1 MDENTL
7 SMAEKMNQLYQEREE
22 QYKKRE
28 KLFDDRSKQLQSLAN
43 ALEKQKNSQEQ
54 KATDLDNREK
64 ELDQIQD
71 ALAAKVED
79 MEKQETALKNW
90 EQETKESLAK
100 AKQEQENELIKKR
113 QELQMEKLQAQNLS
127 IELQAERD
135 NLKMMQENL
144 KLYPDM
150 SLPTDKETELQA
162 KIETL
167 QSRLSMAEKERD
179 SKTEQMEKL
188 QKDFDAKEAELAN
201 LQLKAEDSSTDPEV
215 EEKLRKRNGELQGK
229 VIELN
234 KQVKSLQRDLD
245 DQAKDKEELQRQ
257 LEENSNQPES
267 HDLSAEELQ
276 NYLLTLPEFE
286 NVTTRHNT
294 DGIIVDAVCGEKNY
308 QKLSVGDKIPLSD
321 ADSFLIHQE
330 SGVLNYELHYL
341 MNGTPQ
347 EYNAFLDLSKVKVA
361 DTLMDGVTHSVPPA
375 LSDYLERHQ
384 QLNDTELG
392 AKRLQKLNCDSK
404 NVSYANALLSYVRE
418 ARECLNSGKQ
428 LPQRPTRSSIT
439 LEKPNEEVA
448 VPLSEQTPE
457 ETAVPDL
464 NSAPEISIP
473 SSNNEEVMQH
483 QNTTPESPEAEHQQ
497 AKMENLM
504 DISLPLV
511 DQEPF
516 QEILQALLKNDMSQ
530 AANLLQY
537 LGSHLDKLQEE
548 HQKMQVEF
556 RELKEQVNS
565 IDERFFNDSDS
576 VDTVQ
581 NNLDQSEK
589 LITLNKSR
597 LANVVLQ
604 TKSKLKTAG
613 KNALLSFAEKI
624 HVPKALASLQKGMQH
639 TQDSLDVLFQR
650 LNDAKQAVQDVSNSV
665 KNVGRALTGKE
676 LLEYVPWDPEKGKI
690 ASVQRKIYAM
700 ERTLGNLQERT
711 NTLLSKMQRPEQK
724 PEKQVKKT
732 TKKVI

>member
-1 MDENTL
+1 MPQEIENNFEERKKDWNLTGLLDDVIRRYIHQLTNDELN
-7 SMAEKMNQLYQEREE
+7 EIN
-22 QYKKRE
+22 
-28 KLFDDRSKQLQSLAN
+28 
-43 ALEKQKNSQEQ
+43 LEKSSGMPDEEIKNGIKLPLAVMQQ
-54 KATDLDNREK
+54 RRE
-64 ELDQIQD
+64 
-71 ALAAKVED
+71 
-79 MEKQETALKNW
+79 TW
-90 EQETKESLAK
+90 
-100 AKQEQENELIKKR
+100 
-113 QELQMEKLQAQNLS
+113 
-127 IELQAERD
+127 
-135 NLKMMQENL
+135 
-144 KLYPDM
+144 
-150 SLPTDKETELQA
+150 
-162 KIETL
+162 
-167 QSRLSMAEKERD
+167 
-179 SKTEQMEKL
+179 
-188 QKDFDAKEAELAN
+188 
-201 LQLKAEDSSTDPEV
+201 
-215 EEKLRKRNGELQGK
+215 G
-229 VIELN
+229 
-234 KQVKSLQRDLD
+234 
-245 DQAKDKEELQRQ
+245 
-257 LEENSNQPES
+257 
-267 HDLSAEELQ
+267 
-276 NYLLTLPEFE
+276 
-286 NVTTRHNT
+286 
-294 DGIIVDAVCGEKNY
+294 
-308 QKLSVGDKIPLSD
+308 SV
-321 ADSFLIHQE
+321 
-330 SGVLNYELHYL
+330 N
-341 MNGTPQ
+341 
-347 EYNAFLDLSKVKVA
+347 
-361 DTLMDGVTHSVPPA
+361 
-375 LSDYLERHQ
+375 
-384 QLNDTELG
+384 
-392 AKRLQKLNCDSK
+392 
-404 NVSYANALLSYVRE
+404 
-418 ARECLNSGKQ
+418 
-428 LPQRPTRSSIT
+428 
-439 LEKPNEEVA
+439 LEKPNEEKVTQQSI
-448 VPLSEQTPE
+448 SEKAQNAEIMPEISIPISEHKSE

-497 AKMENLM
+497 AKMEDLM
-504 DISLPLV
+504 DISLPFV

-604 TKSKLKTAG
+604 TKSKLKTAE

>member
-1 MDENTL
+1 MPQEIENNFEERKKDWNLTGLLDDVIRRYIHQLTNDELN
-7 SMAEKMNQLYQEREE
+7 EIN
-22 QYKKRE
+22 
-28 KLFDDRSKQLQSLAN
+28 
-43 ALEKQKNSQEQ
+43 LEKSSGMPDEEIKNGIKLPLAVMQQ
-54 KATDLDNREK
+54 RRE
-64 ELDQIQD
+64 
-71 ALAAKVED
+71 
-79 MEKQETALKNW
+79 TW
-90 EQETKESLAK
+90 
-100 AKQEQENELIKKR
+100 
-113 QELQMEKLQAQNLS
+113 
-127 IELQAERD
+127 
-135 NLKMMQENL
+135 
-144 KLYPDM
+144 
-150 SLPTDKETELQA
+150 
-162 KIETL
+162 
-167 QSRLSMAEKERD
+167 
-179 SKTEQMEKL
+179 
-188 QKDFDAKEAELAN
+188 
-201 LQLKAEDSSTDPEV
+201 
-215 EEKLRKRNGELQGK
+215 G
-229 VIELN
+229 
-234 KQVKSLQRDLD
+234 
-245 DQAKDKEELQRQ
+245 
-257 LEENSNQPES
+257 
-267 HDLSAEELQ
+267 
-276 NYLLTLPEFE
+276 
-286 NVTTRHNT
+286 
-294 DGIIVDAVCGEKNY
+294 
-308 QKLSVGDKIPLSD
+308 SV
-321 ADSFLIHQE
+321 
-330 SGVLNYELHYL
+330 N
-341 MNGTPQ
+341 
-347 EYNAFLDLSKVKVA
+347 
-361 DTLMDGVTHSVPPA
+361 
-375 LSDYLERHQ
+375 
-384 QLNDTELG
+384 
-392 AKRLQKLNCDSK
+392 
-404 NVSYANALLSYVRE
+404 
-418 ARECLNSGKQ
+418 
-428 LPQRPTRSSIT
+428 
-439 LEKPNEEVA
+439 LEKPNEEKVTQQSI
-448 VPLSEQTPE
+448 SEKAQNAEIMPEISIPISEHKSE

-497 AKMENLM
+497 AKIEDLM
-504 DISLPLV
+504 DISLPFV

-537 LGSHLDKLQEE
+537 LGSHLDKLQEK

-556 RELKEQVNS
+556 RELKEQINS

>member
-1 MDENTL
+1 MSQEIENNFEERKKDWDLTGLLDDVIRRYIYQLTNDELNEINL
-7 SMAEKMNQLYQEREE
+7 EKASGMPDEEIKNGIKLPLATMQQRRETWGSQSKLDVQEPMI
-22 QYKKRE
+22 
-28 KLFDDRSKQLQSLAN
+28 FILQS
-43 ALEKQKNSQEQ
+43 
-54 KATDLDNREK
+54 T
-64 ELDQIQD
+64 
-71 ALAAKVED
+71 VE
-79 MEKQETALKNW
+79 
-90 EQETKESLAK
+90 
-100 AKQEQENELIKKR
+100 
-113 QELQMEKLQAQNLS
+113 
-127 IELQAERD
+127 
-135 NLKMMQENL
+135 
-144 KLYPDM
+144 
-150 SLPTDKETELQA
+150 
-162 KIETL
+162 
-167 QSRLSMAEKERD
+167 
-179 SKTEQMEKL
+179 
-188 QKDFDAKEAELAN
+188 
-201 LQLKAEDSSTDPEV
+201 
-215 EEKLRKRNGELQGK
+215 
-229 VIELN
+229 
-234 KQVKSLQRDLD
+234 
-245 DQAKDKEELQRQ
+245 
-257 LEENSNQPES
+257 
-267 HDLSAEELQ
+267 
-276 NYLLTLPEFE
+276 
-286 NVTTRHNT
+286 
-294 DGIIVDAVCGEKNY
+294 
-308 QKLSVGDKIPLSD
+308 KLSVGDKIPLSD

-361 DTLMDGVTHSVPPA
+361 DTLMDGVTHSTPPA

-624 HVPKALASLQKGMQH
+624 HVPKALASLYGYH
-639 TQDSLDVLFQR
+639 SP
-650 LNDAKQAVQDVSNSV
+650 S
-665 KNVGRALTGKE
+665 E
-676 LLEYVPWDPEKGKI
+676 HEIHI
-690 ASVQRKIYAM
+690 ASTLQDTAAFSTLTHEFGHALAHGSVEESLNTNLHQKEFEADVMSIMFCQHYGLEITDERKSHLSGHYKDWKKSDPNNFHPDKSMRKMFDLFREHSTVLDQKIVKAFP
-700 ERTLGNLQERT
+700 ELATKLLPQELEVNSEKKKVVNKTAKR
-711 NTLLSKMQRPEQK
+711 K
-724 PEKQVKKT
+724 PKKKKT
-732 TKKVI
+732 PRL

>member
-1 MDENTL
+1 MPQEIENNFEERKKDWNLTGLLDDVIRRYIHQLTNDELN
-7 SMAEKMNQLYQEREE
+7 EIN
-22 QYKKRE
+22 
-28 KLFDDRSKQLQSLAN
+28 
-43 ALEKQKNSQEQ
+43 LEKSSGMPDEEIKNGIKLPLAVMQQ
-54 KATDLDNREK
+54 RRE
-64 ELDQIQD
+64 
-71 ALAAKVED
+71 
-79 MEKQETALKNW
+79 TW
-90 EQETKESLAK
+90 
-100 AKQEQENELIKKR
+100 
-113 QELQMEKLQAQNLS
+113 
-127 IELQAERD
+127 
-135 NLKMMQENL
+135 
-144 KLYPDM
+144 
-150 SLPTDKETELQA
+150 
-162 KIETL
+162 
-167 QSRLSMAEKERD
+167 
-179 SKTEQMEKL
+179 
-188 QKDFDAKEAELAN
+188 
-201 LQLKAEDSSTDPEV
+201 
-215 EEKLRKRNGELQGK
+215 G
-229 VIELN
+229 
-234 KQVKSLQRDLD
+234 
-245 DQAKDKEELQRQ
+245 
-257 LEENSNQPES
+257 
-267 HDLSAEELQ
+267 
-276 NYLLTLPEFE
+276 
-286 NVTTRHNT
+286 
-294 DGIIVDAVCGEKNY
+294 
-308 QKLSVGDKIPLSD
+308 SV
-321 ADSFLIHQE
+321 
-330 SGVLNYELHYL
+330 N
-341 MNGTPQ
+341 
-347 EYNAFLDLSKVKVA
+347 
-361 DTLMDGVTHSVPPA
+361 
-375 LSDYLERHQ
+375 
-384 QLNDTELG
+384 
-392 AKRLQKLNCDSK
+392 
-404 NVSYANALLSYVRE
+404 
-418 ARECLNSGKQ
+418 
-428 LPQRPTRSSIT
+428 
-439 LEKPNEEVA
+439 LEKPNEEKVTQQSI
-448 VPLSEQTPE
+448 SEKAQNAEIMPEISIPISAHKSE

-497 AKMENLM
+497 AKIEDLM
-504 DISLPLV
+504 DISLPFV

-537 LGSHLDKLQEE
+537 LGSHLDKLQEK

-556 RELKEQVNS
+556 RELKEQINS

>member
-1 MDENTL
+1 MPQEIENNFEERKKDWNLTGLLDDVIRRYIHQLTNDELN
-7 SMAEKMNQLYQEREE
+7 EIN
-22 QYKKRE
+22 
-28 KLFDDRSKQLQSLAN
+28 
-43 ALEKQKNSQEQ
+43 LEKSSGMPDEEIKNGIKLPLAVMQQ
-54 KATDLDNREK
+54 RRE
-64 ELDQIQD
+64 
-71 ALAAKVED
+71 
-79 MEKQETALKNW
+79 TW
-90 EQETKESLAK
+90 
-100 AKQEQENELIKKR
+100 
-113 QELQMEKLQAQNLS
+113 
-127 IELQAERD
+127 
-135 NLKMMQENL
+135 
-144 KLYPDM
+144 
-150 SLPTDKETELQA
+150 
-162 KIETL
+162 
-167 QSRLSMAEKERD
+167 
-179 SKTEQMEKL
+179 
-188 QKDFDAKEAELAN
+188 
-201 LQLKAEDSSTDPEV
+201 
-215 EEKLRKRNGELQGK
+215 G
-229 VIELN
+229 
-234 KQVKSLQRDLD
+234 
-245 DQAKDKEELQRQ
+245 
-257 LEENSNQPES
+257 
-267 HDLSAEELQ
+267 
-276 NYLLTLPEFE
+276 
-286 NVTTRHNT
+286 
-294 DGIIVDAVCGEKNY
+294 
-308 QKLSVGDKIPLSD
+308 SV
-321 ADSFLIHQE
+321 
-330 SGVLNYELHYL
+330 N
-341 MNGTPQ
+341 
-347 EYNAFLDLSKVKVA
+347 
-361 DTLMDGVTHSVPPA
+361 
-375 LSDYLERHQ
+375 
-384 QLNDTELG
+384 
-392 AKRLQKLNCDSK
+392 
-404 NVSYANALLSYVRE
+404 
-418 ARECLNSGKQ
+418 
-428 LPQRPTRSSIT
+428 
-439 LEKPNEEVA
+439 LEKPNEEKVTQQSI
-448 VPLSEQTPE
+448 SEKAQNAEIMPEISIPISEHKSE

-497 AKMENLM
+497 AKMEDLM

>member
-1 MDENTL
+1 MPQEIENNFEERKKDWNLTGLLDDVIRRYIHQLTNDELN
-7 SMAEKMNQLYQEREE
+7 EIN
-22 QYKKRE
+22 
-28 KLFDDRSKQLQSLAN
+28 
-43 ALEKQKNSQEQ
+43 LEKSSGMPDEEIKNGIKLPLAVMQQ
-54 KATDLDNREK
+54 RRE
-64 ELDQIQD
+64 
-71 ALAAKVED
+71 
-79 MEKQETALKNW
+79 TW
-90 EQETKESLAK
+90 
-100 AKQEQENELIKKR
+100 
-113 QELQMEKLQAQNLS
+113 
-127 IELQAERD
+127 
-135 NLKMMQENL
+135 
-144 KLYPDM
+144 
-150 SLPTDKETELQA
+150 
-162 KIETL
+162 
-167 QSRLSMAEKERD
+167 
-179 SKTEQMEKL
+179 
-188 QKDFDAKEAELAN
+188 
-201 LQLKAEDSSTDPEV
+201 
-215 EEKLRKRNGELQGK
+215 G
-229 VIELN
+229 
-234 KQVKSLQRDLD
+234 
-245 DQAKDKEELQRQ
+245 
-257 LEENSNQPES
+257 
-267 HDLSAEELQ
+267 
-276 NYLLTLPEFE
+276 
-286 NVTTRHNT
+286 
-294 DGIIVDAVCGEKNY
+294 
-308 QKLSVGDKIPLSD
+308 SV
-321 ADSFLIHQE
+321 
-330 SGVLNYELHYL
+330 N
-341 MNGTPQ
+341 
-347 EYNAFLDLSKVKVA
+347 
-361 DTLMDGVTHSVPPA
+361 
-375 LSDYLERHQ
+375 
-384 QLNDTELG
+384 
-392 AKRLQKLNCDSK
+392 
-404 NVSYANALLSYVRE
+404 
-418 ARECLNSGKQ
+418 
-428 LPQRPTRSSIT
+428 
-439 LEKPNEEVA
+439 LEKPNEEKVTQQSI
-448 VPLSEQTPE
+448 SEKAQNAEIMPEISIPISEHKSE

-497 AKMENLM
+497 AKIEDLM
-504 DISLPLV
+504 DISLPFV

-537 LGSHLDKLQEE
+537 LGSHLDKLQEK

-556 RELKEQVNS
+556 RELKEQINS

-665 KNVGRALTGKE
+665 KNVGRALTGKK

>member
-1 MDENTL
+1 MPQQIENNFEERKKDWNLTGLLDDVIRRYIHQLTNDELN
-7 SMAEKMNQLYQEREE
+7 EIN
-22 QYKKRE
+22 
-28 KLFDDRSKQLQSLAN
+28 
-43 ALEKQKNSQEQ
+43 LEKSSGMPDEEIKNGIKLPLAVMQQ
-54 KATDLDNREK
+54 RRE
-64 ELDQIQD
+64 
-71 ALAAKVED
+71 
-79 MEKQETALKNW
+79 TW
-90 EQETKESLAK
+90 
-100 AKQEQENELIKKR
+100 
-113 QELQMEKLQAQNLS
+113 
-127 IELQAERD
+127 
-135 NLKMMQENL
+135 
-144 KLYPDM
+144 
-150 SLPTDKETELQA
+150 
-162 KIETL
+162 
-167 QSRLSMAEKERD
+167 
-179 SKTEQMEKL
+179 
-188 QKDFDAKEAELAN
+188 
-201 LQLKAEDSSTDPEV
+201 
-215 EEKLRKRNGELQGK
+215 G
-229 VIELN
+229 
-234 KQVKSLQRDLD
+234 
-245 DQAKDKEELQRQ
+245 
-257 LEENSNQPES
+257 
-267 HDLSAEELQ
+267 
-276 NYLLTLPEFE
+276 
-286 NVTTRHNT
+286 
-294 DGIIVDAVCGEKNY
+294 
-308 QKLSVGDKIPLSD
+308 SV
-321 ADSFLIHQE
+321 
-330 SGVLNYELHYL
+330 N
-341 MNGTPQ
+341 
-347 EYNAFLDLSKVKVA
+347 
-361 DTLMDGVTHSVPPA
+361 
-375 LSDYLERHQ
+375 
-384 QLNDTELG
+384 
-392 AKRLQKLNCDSK
+392 
-404 NVSYANALLSYVRE
+404 
-418 ARECLNSGKQ
+418 
-428 LPQRPTRSSIT
+428 
-439 LEKPNEEVA
+439 LEKPNEEKVTQQSI
-448 VPLSEQTPE
+448 SEKAQNAEIMPEISIPISEHKSE

-497 AKMENLM
+497 AKIEDLM
-504 DISLPLV
+504 DISLPFV

-537 LGSHLDKLQEE
+537 LGSHLDKLQEK

-556 RELKEQVNS
+556 RELKEQINS

>member
-1 MDENTL
+1 MPQKIENNFEERKKDWNLTGLLDDVIRRYIHQLTNDELN
-7 SMAEKMNQLYQEREE
+7 EIN
-22 QYKKRE
+22 
-28 KLFDDRSKQLQSLAN
+28 
-43 ALEKQKNSQEQ
+43 LEKSSGMPDEEIKNGIKLPLAVMQQ
-54 KATDLDNREK
+54 RRE
-64 ELDQIQD
+64 
-71 ALAAKVED
+71 
-79 MEKQETALKNW
+79 TW
-90 EQETKESLAK
+90 
-100 AKQEQENELIKKR
+100 
-113 QELQMEKLQAQNLS
+113 
-127 IELQAERD
+127 
-135 NLKMMQENL
+135 
-144 KLYPDM
+144 
-150 SLPTDKETELQA
+150 
-162 KIETL
+162 
-167 QSRLSMAEKERD
+167 
-179 SKTEQMEKL
+179 
-188 QKDFDAKEAELAN
+188 
-201 LQLKAEDSSTDPEV
+201 
-215 EEKLRKRNGELQGK
+215 G
-229 VIELN
+229 
-234 KQVKSLQRDLD
+234 
-245 DQAKDKEELQRQ
+245 
-257 LEENSNQPES
+257 
-267 HDLSAEELQ
+267 
-276 NYLLTLPEFE
+276 
-286 NVTTRHNT
+286 
-294 DGIIVDAVCGEKNY
+294 
-308 QKLSVGDKIPLSD
+308 SV
-321 ADSFLIHQE
+321 
-330 SGVLNYELHYL
+330 N
-341 MNGTPQ
+341 
-347 EYNAFLDLSKVKVA
+347 
-361 DTLMDGVTHSVPPA
+361 
-375 LSDYLERHQ
+375 
-384 QLNDTELG
+384 
-392 AKRLQKLNCDSK
+392 
-404 NVSYANALLSYVRE
+404 
-418 ARECLNSGKQ
+418 
-428 LPQRPTRSSIT
+428 
-439 LEKPNEEVA
+439 LEKPNEEKVTQQSI
-448 VPLSEQTPE
+448 SEKAQNAEIMPEISIPISEHKSE

>member
-1 MDENTL
+1 MPQEIENNFEERKKDWNLTGLLDDVIRRYIHQLTNDELN
-7 SMAEKMNQLYQEREE
+7 EIN
-22 QYKKRE
+22 
-28 KLFDDRSKQLQSLAN
+28 
-43 ALEKQKNSQEQ
+43 LEKSSGMPDEEIKNGIKLPLAVMQQ
-54 KATDLDNREK
+54 RRE
-64 ELDQIQD
+64 
-71 ALAAKVED
+71 
-79 MEKQETALKNW
+79 TW
-90 EQETKESLAK
+90 
-100 AKQEQENELIKKR
+100 
-113 QELQMEKLQAQNLS
+113 
-127 IELQAERD
+127 
-135 NLKMMQENL
+135 
-144 KLYPDM
+144 
-150 SLPTDKETELQA
+150 
-162 KIETL
+162 
-167 QSRLSMAEKERD
+167 
-179 SKTEQMEKL
+179 
-188 QKDFDAKEAELAN
+188 
-201 LQLKAEDSSTDPEV
+201 
-215 EEKLRKRNGELQGK
+215 G
-229 VIELN
+229 
-234 KQVKSLQRDLD
+234 
-245 DQAKDKEELQRQ
+245 
-257 LEENSNQPES
+257 
-267 HDLSAEELQ
+267 
-276 NYLLTLPEFE
+276 
-286 NVTTRHNT
+286 
-294 DGIIVDAVCGEKNY
+294 
-308 QKLSVGDKIPLSD
+308 SV
-321 ADSFLIHQE
+321 
-330 SGVLNYELHYL
+330 N
-341 MNGTPQ
+341 
-347 EYNAFLDLSKVKVA
+347 
-361 DTLMDGVTHSVPPA
+361 
-375 LSDYLERHQ
+375 
-384 QLNDTELG
+384 
-392 AKRLQKLNCDSK
+392 
-404 NVSYANALLSYVRE
+404 
-418 ARECLNSGKQ
+418 
-428 LPQRPTRSSIT
+428 
-439 LEKPNEEVA
+439 LEKPNEEKVTQQSI
-448 VPLSEQTPE
+448 SEKAQNAEIMPEISIPISEHKSE

-497 AKMENLM
+497 AKIEDLM
-504 DISLPLV
+504 DISLPFV

-537 LGSHLDKLQEE
+537 LGSHLDKLQEK

-556 RELKEQVNS
+556 RELKEQINS

-724 PEKQVKKT
+724 PEKQLKKT

>member
-1 MDENTL
+1 M
-7 SMAEKMNQLYQEREE
+7 K
-22 QYKKRE
+22 
-28 KLFDDRSKQLQSLAN
+28 FDIN
-43 ALEKQKNSQEQ
+43 ALIQKQK
-54 KATDLDNREK
+54 RP
-64 ELDQIQD
+64 I
-71 ALAAKVED
+71 
-79 MEKQETALKNW
+79 
-90 EQETKESLAK
+90 
-100 AKQEQENELIKKR
+100 
-113 QELQMEKLQAQNLS
+113 
-127 IELQAERD
+127 
-135 NLKMMQENL
+135 
-144 KLYPDM
+144 
-150 SLPTDKETELQA
+150 
-162 KIETL
+162 
-167 QSRLSMAEKERD
+167 
-179 SKTEQMEKL
+179 
-188 QKDFDAKEAELAN
+188 
-201 LQLKAEDSSTDPEV
+201 
-215 EEKLRKRNGELQGK
+215 
-229 VIELN
+229 
-234 KQVKSLQRDLD
+234 
-245 DQAKDKEELQRQ
+245 KDKKQ
-257 LEENSNQPES
+257 
-267 HDLSAEELQ
+267 LSAELKKTIEQEEDPRIQKHKINALKKGYTPEEAEKIASICRSYYKSIDKMQAELSEKSMKIHEIFNEQ
-276 NYLLTLPEFE
+276 SVKKGSWQQKYLTDFDKYVSKCRYCLNSGLDLPDEPLF
-286 NVTTRHNT
+286 T
-294 DGIIVDAVCGEKNY
+294 DYVPDLIPVEEELNQDELNEINLEKASGMPDEEIKNGIKLPLATMQQRRETWGSQSKLDVQEPMIFILQSTVE
-308 QKLSVGDKIPLSD
+308 KLSVGDKIPLSD

>member
-1 MDENTL
+1 MSQEIENNFEERKKDWDLTGLLDDVIRRYIYQLTNDELNEINL
-7 SMAEKMNQLYQEREE
+7 EKASGMPDEEIKNGIKLPLATMQQRRETWGSQSKLDVQEPMI
-22 QYKKRE
+22 
-28 KLFDDRSKQLQSLAN
+28 FILQS
-43 ALEKQKNSQEQ
+43 
-54 KATDLDNREK
+54 T
-64 ELDQIQD
+64 
-71 ALAAKVED
+71 VE
-79 MEKQETALKNW
+79 
-90 EQETKESLAK
+90 
-100 AKQEQENELIKKR
+100 
-113 QELQMEKLQAQNLS
+113 
-127 IELQAERD
+127 
-135 NLKMMQENL
+135 
-144 KLYPDM
+144 
-150 SLPTDKETELQA
+150 
-162 KIETL
+162 
-167 QSRLSMAEKERD
+167 
-179 SKTEQMEKL
+179 
-188 QKDFDAKEAELAN
+188 
-201 LQLKAEDSSTDPEV
+201 
-215 EEKLRKRNGELQGK
+215 
-229 VIELN
+229 
-234 KQVKSLQRDLD
+234 
-245 DQAKDKEELQRQ
+245 
-257 LEENSNQPES
+257 
-267 HDLSAEELQ
+267 
-276 NYLLTLPEFE
+276 
-286 NVTTRHNT
+286 
-294 DGIIVDAVCGEKNY
+294 
-308 QKLSVGDKIPLSD
+308 KLSVGDKIPLSD

-361 DTLMDGVTHSVPPA
+361 DTLMDGVTHSTPPA

-439 LEKPNEEVA
+439 LEKP
-448 VPLSEQTPE
+448 
-457 ETAVPDL
+457 
-464 NSAPEISIP
+464 
-473 SSNNEEVMQH
+473 NEEVMQH

>member
-1 MDENTL
+1 MKRWKKALSGLLMAALMVTGISFPENVFAVSAGMDGLPSVVNSGIGKMVDKSSTIDGTYNFTPVIGANTKIRFGCSDGSGSWDNKFCLNAEQHAHACSQWWPLSNINDGGNTRSFIPYERLKGKMYAEYTNVGNANGLPVTMRIWFLDWQNTDISGYPGYEDVDNVVVSVDNTKGGATPVIDIKGLKWIKVRFSYYDENGNPLKVKGHFTL
-7 SMAEKMNQLYQEREE
+7 SDLDYSQGFYIDGIKLPLATMQQRRETWGSQSKLDVQEPMI
-22 QYKKRE
+22 
-28 KLFDDRSKQLQSLAN
+28 FILQS
-43 ALEKQKNSQEQ
+43 
-54 KATDLDNREK
+54 T
-64 ELDQIQD
+64 
-71 ALAAKVED
+71 VE
-79 MEKQETALKNW
+79 
-90 EQETKESLAK
+90 
-100 AKQEQENELIKKR
+100 
-113 QELQMEKLQAQNLS
+113 
-127 IELQAERD
+127 
-135 NLKMMQENL
+135 
-144 KLYPDM
+144 
-150 SLPTDKETELQA
+150 
-162 KIETL
+162 
-167 QSRLSMAEKERD
+167 
-179 SKTEQMEKL
+179 
-188 QKDFDAKEAELAN
+188 
-201 LQLKAEDSSTDPEV
+201 
-215 EEKLRKRNGELQGK
+215 
-229 VIELN
+229 
-234 KQVKSLQRDLD
+234 
-245 DQAKDKEELQRQ
+245 
-257 LEENSNQPES
+257 
-267 HDLSAEELQ
+267 
-276 NYLLTLPEFE
+276 
-286 NVTTRHNT
+286 
-294 DGIIVDAVCGEKNY
+294 
-308 QKLSVGDKIPLSD
+308 KLSVGDKIPLSD

-361 DTLMDGVTHSVPPA
+361 DTLMDGVTHSTPPA

>member
-1 MDENTL
+1 MPQEIENNFEERKKDWNLTGLLDDVIRRYIHQLTNDELN
-7 SMAEKMNQLYQEREE
+7 EIN
-22 QYKKRE
+22 
-28 KLFDDRSKQLQSLAN
+28 
-43 ALEKQKNSQEQ
+43 LEKSSGMPDEEIKNGIKLPLAVMQQ
-54 KATDLDNREK
+54 RRE
-64 ELDQIQD
+64 
-71 ALAAKVED
+71 
-79 MEKQETALKNW
+79 TW
-90 EQETKESLAK
+90 
-100 AKQEQENELIKKR
+100 
-113 QELQMEKLQAQNLS
+113 
-127 IELQAERD
+127 
-135 NLKMMQENL
+135 
-144 KLYPDM
+144 
-150 SLPTDKETELQA
+150 
-162 KIETL
+162 
-167 QSRLSMAEKERD
+167 
-179 SKTEQMEKL
+179 
-188 QKDFDAKEAELAN
+188 
-201 LQLKAEDSSTDPEV
+201 
-215 EEKLRKRNGELQGK
+215 G
-229 VIELN
+229 
-234 KQVKSLQRDLD
+234 
-245 DQAKDKEELQRQ
+245 
-257 LEENSNQPES
+257 
-267 HDLSAEELQ
+267 
-276 NYLLTLPEFE
+276 
-286 NVTTRHNT
+286 
-294 DGIIVDAVCGEKNY
+294 
-308 QKLSVGDKIPLSD
+308 SV
-321 ADSFLIHQE
+321 
-330 SGVLNYELHYL
+330 N
-341 MNGTPQ
+341 
-347 EYNAFLDLSKVKVA
+347 
-361 DTLMDGVTHSVPPA
+361 
-375 LSDYLERHQ
+375 
-384 QLNDTELG
+384 
-392 AKRLQKLNCDSK
+392 
-404 NVSYANALLSYVRE
+404 
-418 ARECLNSGKQ
+418 
-428 LPQRPTRSSIT
+428 
-439 LEKPNEEVA
+439 LEKPNEEKVTQQSI
-448 VPLSEQTPE
+448 SEKAQNAEIMPEISIPISEHKSE

-650 LNDAKQAVQDVSNSV
+650 LKDAKQAVQDVSNSV

>member
-1 MDENTL
+1 MSQEIENNFEERKKDWNLTGLLDDVIRRYIHQLTNDELN
-7 SMAEKMNQLYQEREE
+7 EIN
-22 QYKKRE
+22 
-28 KLFDDRSKQLQSLAN
+28 
-43 ALEKQKNSQEQ
+43 LEKSSGMPDEEIKNGIKLPLAVMQQ
-54 KATDLDNREK
+54 RRE
-64 ELDQIQD
+64 
-71 ALAAKVED
+71 
-79 MEKQETALKNW
+79 TW
-90 EQETKESLAK
+90 
-100 AKQEQENELIKKR
+100 
-113 QELQMEKLQAQNLS
+113 
-127 IELQAERD
+127 
-135 NLKMMQENL
+135 
-144 KLYPDM
+144 
-150 SLPTDKETELQA
+150 
-162 KIETL
+162 
-167 QSRLSMAEKERD
+167 
-179 SKTEQMEKL
+179 
-188 QKDFDAKEAELAN
+188 
-201 LQLKAEDSSTDPEV
+201 
-215 EEKLRKRNGELQGK
+215 G
-229 VIELN
+229 
-234 KQVKSLQRDLD
+234 
-245 DQAKDKEELQRQ
+245 
-257 LEENSNQPES
+257 
-267 HDLSAEELQ
+267 
-276 NYLLTLPEFE
+276 
-286 NVTTRHNT
+286 
-294 DGIIVDAVCGEKNY
+294 
-308 QKLSVGDKIPLSD
+308 SV
-321 ADSFLIHQE
+321 
-330 SGVLNYELHYL
+330 N
-341 MNGTPQ
+341 
-347 EYNAFLDLSKVKVA
+347 
-361 DTLMDGVTHSVPPA
+361 
-375 LSDYLERHQ
+375 
-384 QLNDTELG
+384 
-392 AKRLQKLNCDSK
+392 
-404 NVSYANALLSYVRE
+404 
-418 ARECLNSGKQ
+418 
-428 LPQRPTRSSIT
+428 
-439 LEKPNEEVA
+439 LEKPNEEIVTQQSI
-448 VPLSEQTPE
+448 SEKAQNAEIMPEISIPISEHKSE

>member
-1 MDENTL
+1 MPQEIENNFEERKKDWNLTGLLDDVIRRYIHQLTNDELN
-7 SMAEKMNQLYQEREE
+7 EIN
-22 QYKKRE
+22 
-28 KLFDDRSKQLQSLAN
+28 
-43 ALEKQKNSQEQ
+43 LEKSSGMPDEEIKNGIKLPLAVMQQ
-54 KATDLDNREK
+54 RRE
-64 ELDQIQD
+64 
-71 ALAAKVED
+71 
-79 MEKQETALKNW
+79 TW
-90 EQETKESLAK
+90 
-100 AKQEQENELIKKR
+100 
-113 QELQMEKLQAQNLS
+113 
-127 IELQAERD
+127 
-135 NLKMMQENL
+135 
-144 KLYPDM
+144 
-150 SLPTDKETELQA
+150 
-162 KIETL
+162 
-167 QSRLSMAEKERD
+167 
-179 SKTEQMEKL
+179 
-188 QKDFDAKEAELAN
+188 
-201 LQLKAEDSSTDPEV
+201 
-215 EEKLRKRNGELQGK
+215 G
-229 VIELN
+229 
-234 KQVKSLQRDLD
+234 
-245 DQAKDKEELQRQ
+245 
-257 LEENSNQPES
+257 
-267 HDLSAEELQ
+267 
-276 NYLLTLPEFE
+276 
-286 NVTTRHNT
+286 
-294 DGIIVDAVCGEKNY
+294 
-308 QKLSVGDKIPLSD
+308 SV
-321 ADSFLIHQE
+321 
-330 SGVLNYELHYL
+330 N
-341 MNGTPQ
+341 
-347 EYNAFLDLSKVKVA
+347 
-361 DTLMDGVTHSVPPA
+361 
-375 LSDYLERHQ
+375 
-384 QLNDTELG
+384 
-392 AKRLQKLNCDSK
+392 
-404 NVSYANALLSYVRE
+404 
-418 ARECLNSGKQ
+418 
-428 LPQRPTRSSIT
+428 
-439 LEKPNEEVA
+439 LEKPNEEKVTQQSI
-448 VPLSEQTPE
+448 SEKAQNAEIMPEISIPISEHKSE
-457 ETAVPDL
+457 ETAGPDL

-497 AKMENLM
+497 AKIEDLM
-504 DISLPLV
+504 DISLPFV

-537 LGSHLDKLQEE
+537 LGSHLDKLQEK

-556 RELKEQVNS
+556 RELKEQINS

>member
-1 MDENTL
+1 MPQKIENNFEERKKDWNLTGLLDDVIRRYIHQLTNDELN
-7 SMAEKMNQLYQEREE
+7 EIN
-22 QYKKRE
+22 
-28 KLFDDRSKQLQSLAN
+28 
-43 ALEKQKNSQEQ
+43 LEKSSGMPDEEIKNGIKLPLAVMQQ
-54 KATDLDNREK
+54 RRE
-64 ELDQIQD
+64 
-71 ALAAKVED
+71 
-79 MEKQETALKNW
+79 TW
-90 EQETKESLAK
+90 
-100 AKQEQENELIKKR
+100 
-113 QELQMEKLQAQNLS
+113 
-127 IELQAERD
+127 
-135 NLKMMQENL
+135 
-144 KLYPDM
+144 
-150 SLPTDKETELQA
+150 
-162 KIETL
+162 
-167 QSRLSMAEKERD
+167 
-179 SKTEQMEKL
+179 
-188 QKDFDAKEAELAN
+188 
-201 LQLKAEDSSTDPEV
+201 
-215 EEKLRKRNGELQGK
+215 G
-229 VIELN
+229 
-234 KQVKSLQRDLD
+234 
-245 DQAKDKEELQRQ
+245 
-257 LEENSNQPES
+257 
-267 HDLSAEELQ
+267 
-276 NYLLTLPEFE
+276 
-286 NVTTRHNT
+286 
-294 DGIIVDAVCGEKNY
+294 
-308 QKLSVGDKIPLSD
+308 SV
-321 ADSFLIHQE
+321 
-330 SGVLNYELHYL
+330 N
-341 MNGTPQ
+341 
-347 EYNAFLDLSKVKVA
+347 
-361 DTLMDGVTHSVPPA
+361 
-375 LSDYLERHQ
+375 
-384 QLNDTELG
+384 
-392 AKRLQKLNCDSK
+392 
-404 NVSYANALLSYVRE
+404 
-418 ARECLNSGKQ
+418 
-428 LPQRPTRSSIT
+428 
-439 LEKPNEEVA
+439 LEKPNEEKVTQQSI
-448 VPLSEQTPE
+448 SEKAQNAEIMPEISIPISEHKSE

-497 AKMENLM
+497 AKIEDLM
-504 DISLPLV
+504 DISLPFV

-537 LGSHLDKLQEE
+537 LGSHLDKLQEK

-556 RELKEQVNS
+556 RELKEQINS

>member
-1 MDENTL
+1 MESIKSFLGNPYYLMTAVL
-7 SMAEKMNQLYQEREE
+7 AIAAFGFAATAGISLIQERKQKKEE
-22 QYKKRE
+22 TQE
-28 KLFDDRSKQLQSLAN
+28 EP
-43 ALEKQKNSQEQ
+43 LEKKLGVDT
-54 KATDLDNREK
+54 KK
-64 ELDQIQD
+64 
-71 ALAAKVED
+71 
-79 MEKQETALKNW
+79 LKNVLNVPDL
-90 EQETKESLAK
+90 KR
-100 AKQEQENELIKKR
+100 KK
-113 QELQMEKLQAQNLS
+113 NIPV
-127 IELQAERD
+127 IEE
-135 NLKMMQENL
+135 E
-144 KLYPDM
+144 
-150 SLPTDKETELQA
+150 
-162 KIETL
+162 
-167 QSRLSMAEKERD
+167 
-179 SKTEQMEKL
+179 KTENAPE
-188 QKDFDAKEAELAN
+188 ELSN
-201 LQLKAEDSSTDPEV
+201 
-215 EEKLRKRNGELQGK
+215 
-229 VIELN
+229 
-234 KQVKSLQRDLD
+234 
-245 DQAKDKEELQRQ
+245 DKEEVPVSNIDTEPEVLNPADVAEFKSRMIEHFRRKDTLQQ
-257 LEENSNQPES
+257 SL
-267 HDLSAEELQ
+267 LELQ
-276 NYLLTLPEFE
+276 ELYENGPILERIEKALTYSQRSRYRDFE
-286 NVTTRHNT
+286 T
-294 DGIIVDAVCGEKNY
+294 
-308 QKLSVGDKIPLSD
+308 
-321 ADSFLIHQE
+321 
-330 SGVLNYELHYL
+330 
-341 MNGTPQ
+341 
-347 EYNAFLDLSKVKVA
+347 
-361 DTLMDGVTHSVPPA
+361 MDGVTHSVPPA

-732 TKKVI
+732 TKKL

>member
-1 MDENTL
+1 MPQEIENNFEERKKDWNLTGLLDDVIRRYIHQLTNDELN
-7 SMAEKMNQLYQEREE
+7 EIN
-22 QYKKRE
+22 
-28 KLFDDRSKQLQSLAN
+28 
-43 ALEKQKNSQEQ
+43 LEKSSGMPDEEIKNGIKLPLAVMQQ
-54 KATDLDNREK
+54 RRE
-64 ELDQIQD
+64 
-71 ALAAKVED
+71 
-79 MEKQETALKNW
+79 TW
-90 EQETKESLAK
+90 
-100 AKQEQENELIKKR
+100 
-113 QELQMEKLQAQNLS
+113 
-127 IELQAERD
+127 
-135 NLKMMQENL
+135 
-144 KLYPDM
+144 
-150 SLPTDKETELQA
+150 
-162 KIETL
+162 
-167 QSRLSMAEKERD
+167 
-179 SKTEQMEKL
+179 
-188 QKDFDAKEAELAN
+188 
-201 LQLKAEDSSTDPEV
+201 
-215 EEKLRKRNGELQGK
+215 G
-229 VIELN
+229 
-234 KQVKSLQRDLD
+234 
-245 DQAKDKEELQRQ
+245 
-257 LEENSNQPES
+257 
-267 HDLSAEELQ
+267 
-276 NYLLTLPEFE
+276 
-286 NVTTRHNT
+286 
-294 DGIIVDAVCGEKNY
+294 
-308 QKLSVGDKIPLSD
+308 SV
-321 ADSFLIHQE
+321 
-330 SGVLNYELHYL
+330 N
-341 MNGTPQ
+341 
-347 EYNAFLDLSKVKVA
+347 
-361 DTLMDGVTHSVPPA
+361 
-375 LSDYLERHQ
+375 
-384 QLNDTELG
+384 
-392 AKRLQKLNCDSK
+392 
-404 NVSYANALLSYVRE
+404 
-418 ARECLNSGKQ
+418 
-428 LPQRPTRSSIT
+428 
-439 LEKPNEEVA
+439 LEKPNEEKVTQQSI
-448 VPLSEQTPE
+448 SEKAQNAEIMPEISIPISGHKSE

-497 AKMENLM
+497 AKMEDLM
-504 DISLPLV
+504 DISLPFV

>member
-1 MDENTL
+1 MSQEIENNFEERKKDWDLTGLLDDVIRRYIYQLTNDELNEINL
-7 SMAEKMNQLYQEREE
+7 EKASGMPDEEIKNGIKLPLATMQQRRETWGSQSKLDVQEPMI
-22 QYKKRE
+22 
-28 KLFDDRSKQLQSLAN
+28 FILQS
-43 ALEKQKNSQEQ
+43 
-54 KATDLDNREK
+54 T
-64 ELDQIQD
+64 
-71 ALAAKVED
+71 VE
-79 MEKQETALKNW
+79 
-90 EQETKESLAK
+90 
-100 AKQEQENELIKKR
+100 
-113 QELQMEKLQAQNLS
+113 
-127 IELQAERD
+127 
-135 NLKMMQENL
+135 
-144 KLYPDM
+144 
-150 SLPTDKETELQA
+150 
-162 KIETL
+162 
-167 QSRLSMAEKERD
+167 
-179 SKTEQMEKL
+179 
-188 QKDFDAKEAELAN
+188 
-201 LQLKAEDSSTDPEV
+201 
-215 EEKLRKRNGELQGK
+215 
-229 VIELN
+229 
-234 KQVKSLQRDLD
+234 
-245 DQAKDKEELQRQ
+245 
-257 LEENSNQPES
+257 
-267 HDLSAEELQ
+267 
-276 NYLLTLPEFE
+276 
-286 NVTTRHNT
+286 
-294 DGIIVDAVCGEKNY
+294 
-308 QKLSVGDKIPLSD
+308 KLSVGDKIPLSD

-347 EYNAFLDLSKVKVA
+347 EYNAFLDLSKFKVA
-361 DTLMDGVTHSVPPA
+361 DTLMDGVTHSTPPA

-676 LLEYVPWDPEKGKI
+676 LLEYGISQVSAGSCTGVGGYEEAMNGKNVDQFEK
-690 ASVQRKIYAM
+690 AD
-700 ERTLGNLQERT
+700 ERTPIEVIEDLIDHNYIPSYCTACYRTGRTGEKFMNIAKSEKIHYMCKPNALTTLMEYAIDYGDERF
-711 NTLLSKMQRPEQK
+711 LKKAEKFVREQASTIDRADI
-724 PEKQVKKT
+724 KKIILANID
-732 TKKVI
+732 KLKNGERDLYI